1 MLVQPSNPQNSSFL
15 PLEIFFSLVYGAKK
29 YKGPQGSS
37 NLQKFTLAP
46 QITAGDGLKASV
58 GHTIHTKYEKNY
70 PSTTKII
77 WHTPLTK
84 TSPKNIQFFHF
95 YKLVNFGE
103 GFLVFDT
110 SDHFLINYYILL

>member
-29 YKGPQGSS
+29 YKGPRGSS

-46 QITAGDGLKASV
+46 QITVGDGLKASV

-70 PSTTKII
+70 PSTPKNYLA
-77 WHTPLTK
+77 HPPNQNLTK
-84 TSPKNIQFFHF
+84 KYPIFS
-95 YKLVNFGE
+95 
-103 GFLVFDT
+103 
-110 SDHFLINYYILL
+110 LL

>member
-29 YKGPQGSS
+29 YKGPRGSS

-58 GHTIHTKYEKNY
+58 GHKIYTKYEKNY
-70 PSTTKII
+70 PSTPKNYLA
-77 WHTPLTK
+77 HTPNQNLTK
-84 TSPKNIQFFHF
+84 KISNFFTFINWSTLEKVFWCLTLQITS
-95 YKLVNFGE
+95 
-103 GFLVFDT
+103 
-110 SDHFLINYYILL
+110 

>member
-29 YKGPQGSS
+29 YKYGAKKYKGPRGSS

-70 PSTTKII
+70 PSTPKNYLA
-77 WHTPLTK
+77 HTPNQNLTNK
-84 TSPKNIQFFHF
+84 YPIFS
-95 YKLVNFGE
+95 
-103 GFLVFDT
+103 
-110 SDHFLINYYILL
+110 LL